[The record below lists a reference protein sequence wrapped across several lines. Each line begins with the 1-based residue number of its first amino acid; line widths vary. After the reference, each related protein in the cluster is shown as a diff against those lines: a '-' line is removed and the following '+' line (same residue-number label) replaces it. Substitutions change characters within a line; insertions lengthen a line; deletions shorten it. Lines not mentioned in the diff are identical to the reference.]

1 MGPISAVHGEN
12 AANNY
17 FVSDGLTSTWYYFVR
32 KLFQKQF
39 NKLAVPFQRYYS
51 WWFVRQCWCRPRH
64 TNHIICGFIRVCREM
79 KKDVATFASLVRL
92 LFIVEL
98 LNSMVQSRWLAV
110 VEMRNNQIFVQL
122 FHFVYFH

>member
-1 MGPISAVHGEN
+1 
-12 AANNY
+12 
-17 FVSDGLTSTWYYFVR
+17 
-32 KLFQKQF
+32 
-39 NKLAVPFQRYYS
+39 
-51 WWFVRQCWCRPRH
+51 
-64 TNHIICGFIRVCREM
+64 M